1 GTPRA
6 SCAAGQAGTARRSGL
21 AGRDV
26 HPRRDRTAPAARHT
40 PYSRNE
46 IVVTYGL
53 IGMLDPSDSR
63 IPPTTDTVAKAALST
78 GTSTGD
84 AVTRT
89 AAAAG
94 VHSSASTSSAPTIC
108 TDTATARPSTSMK
121 IGDSARTGT
130 PRAAA
135 TSGSR
140 LANVSGRHMTARQTR
155 TTAEVPSSQD

>member
-1 GTPRA
+1 MARSSRPRVRRVRNAERAAAPARPRTPGGRQEILWRA
-6 SCAAGQAGTARRSGL
+6 PCGRPGRGGAAPAPGAAGLGGTARR
-21 AGRDV
+21 AGRARRDV
-26 HPRRDRTAPAARHT
+26 HPRRARTAPAARHT

-89 AAAAG
+89 AAAA
-94 VHSSASTSSAPTIC
+94 
-108 TDTATARPSTSMK
+108 
-121 IGDSARTGT
+121 
-130 PRAAA
+130 
-135 TSGSR
+135 
-140 LANVSGRHMTARQTR
+140 
-155 TTAEVPSSQD
+155 

>member
-26 HPRRDRTAPAARHT
+26 HPRRARTAPAARHT

-108 TDTATARPSTSMK
+108 TDTATARPSTSRK
-121 IGDSARTGT
+121 IGDSARTGP

-135 TSGSR
+135 TSGAR
-140 LANVSGRHMTARQTR
+140 VAHGSGGDMTPGQPRAARGVR
-155 TTAEVPSSQD
+155 TS

>member
-1 GTPRA
+1 RVRHVRNAERAAAPARPRTPGGRQEILWRASCGGPGRGGTPRA

-26 HPRRDRTAPAARHT
+26 HPRRARTAPAARHT

-63 IPPTTDTVAKAALST
+63 IPPTTDTVAKAAPST
-78 GTSTGD
+78 GTSTGS

-89 AAAAG
+89 AA
-94 VHSSASTSSAPTIC
+94 PPP
-108 TDTATARPSTSMK
+108 ATRH
-121 IGDSARTGT
+121 
-130 PRAAA
+130 
-135 TSGSR
+135 GS
-140 LANVSGRHMTARQTR
+140 
-155 TTAEVPSSQD
+155 